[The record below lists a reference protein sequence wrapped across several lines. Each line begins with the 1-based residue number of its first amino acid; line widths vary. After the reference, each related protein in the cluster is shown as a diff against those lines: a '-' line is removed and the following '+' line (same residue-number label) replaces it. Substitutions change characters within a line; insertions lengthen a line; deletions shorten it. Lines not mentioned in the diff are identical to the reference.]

1 MDVQARLNLRTLVQ
15 RSYAIA
21 GINRYLFV
29 TGMDRLL
36 LVQRL
41 DSLLQNQFPPGP
53 AWVDLEQPFVIA
65 DAGSLPSLD
74 GSPCALLPLTWS
86 RGLLEPPAVPDA
98 SCWQCHAE
106 PLSLWSWWQPSPQPG
121 SDQAYSELQTRLG
134 NYHQQLADL
143 SPGDCKGALALLQ
156 RERPLRL
163 QIEPACWQGAP
174 RPSLEPAVW
183 VEAFFE
189 EGQAAD
195 ASSSEDF
202 SDKLTAIL
210 QLLPEPEQEPFS
222 EALAGCLLTGLA
234 AAEPTDS
241 LLPWLRLIE
250 GFVGGLNSR
259 RPRLQQLEQA
269 CRRRAIVAALQLQ
282 EPGELG
288 LTLMRLLQVQLV
300 AEHPDWLAALAACV
314 DALVLQIGAAA
325 GDNAKAEKRRAQ
337 QQLEQLIKAGASHLL
352 LWRQL
357 VLQLDADTCYRLP
370 TVQPPSACLVVLKGV
385 LLLTSADLRDVSRA
399 TRMALVSLFERLL
412 PRLWWQAPLLVQLLR
427 DLRRFP
433 IEITWLERE
442 SQLLDPWLT
451 LQSRGLGPVGA
462 VLAPAD
468 EPPLLQLQLLVLQR
482 LLSQEEHRT
491 GLAQRLAALAPS
503 PIQRLLPG
511 GSELPL
517 LEAATAGL
525 SDRCLSLLRLQAQ
538 QWGVEE
544 LLPLLP
550 APLDLSAAFRFTL
563 EHWRQH
569 FSGAVGASTL
579 PISVVIT
586 TYSPDLPRLR
596 LALESL
602 ALQTGLPQEILV
614 VDDGTPEPLAAE
626 LSNLLLLMGHALGL
640 PIRLLRQP
648 HNQGQYACRNI
659 AINASRGEAIAIQD
673 DDDISHPQ
681 RLACQWQAMQ
691 QGAIAVYARHLR
703 LDQATAHPQADGDGL
718 GFWGDGITTLLVRRQ
733 AAVRLG
739 GFYPVRSRGDV
750 EFRARLRRHYG
761 DSALRSLEQPLY
773 LMRAASDTVSS
784 DFEYGCSLRLRQW
797 RRLITRQ
804 LLV

>member
-21 GINRYLFV
+21 GISRYLFV
-29 TGMDRLL
+29 AGLDRLL
-36 LVQRL
+36 LIERV
-41 DSLLQNQFPPGP
+41 DSLLQNQPPPGP
-53 AWVDLEQPFVIA
+53 AWVDLEHPLVVA
-65 DAGSLPSLD
+65 DAASLKDLD
-74 GSPCALLPLTWS
+74 GKPCALLPLAWS
-86 RGLLEPPAVPDA
+86 RGLLERPGVPDP
-98 SCWQCHAE
+98 SGWQRHAE
-106 PLSLWSWWQPSPQPG
+106 PLPLWPWLAQQPDSAP
-121 SDQAYSELQTRLG
+121 SATYSELQKRLG

-143 SPGDCKGALALLQ
+143 APGDCKGALALLQ

-163 QIEPACWQGAP
+163 QIEPACWQGAS
-174 RPSLEPAVW
+174 RPSLEPSAW
-183 VEAFFE
+183 VDVFFE

-195 ASSSEDF
+195 SSSCEDF

-210 QLLPEPEQEPFS
+210 QLLPELEQEPFG
-222 EALAGCLLTGLA
+222 EALAGCLLLGLE
-234 AAEPTDS
+234 AAEPTVS
-241 LLPWLRLIE
+241 LLPWLRLVE

-259 RPRLQQLEQA
+259 RPRLQQLEQD

-282 EPGELG
+282 EPGDLG
-288 LTLMRLLQVQLV
+288 LALMRLLQVQLV
-300 AEHPDWLAALAACV
+300 AEHPDWLAALAACL

-357 VLQLDADTCYRLP
+357 VLQRDADTCYRLP
-370 TVQPPSACLVVLKGV
+370 TVQPPSACLVVLKGL

-412 PRLWWQAPLLVQLLR
+412 PRLWWQGPLLMQLLR

-442 SQLLDPWLT
+442 SKLLDPWLT

-503 PIQRLLPG
+503 PIQRLLHG

-550 APLDLSAAFRFTL
+550 APLDVSAAFRCTL

-569 FSGAVGASTL
+569 FSGAVGAATL

-586 TYSPDLPRLR
+586 TFAPDLPRLR

-602 ALQTGLPQEILV
+602 ALQTGLPQEIL
-614 VDDGTPEPLAAE
+614 G
-626 LSNLLLLMGHALGL
+626 S
-640 PIRLLRQP
+640 
-648 HNQGQYACRNI
+648 
-659 AINASRGEAIAIQD
+659 
-673 DDDISHPQ
+673 
-681 RLACQWQAMQ
+681 
-691 QGAIAVYARHLR
+691 
-703 LDQATAHPQADGDGL
+703 
-718 GFWGDGITTLLVRRQ
+718 
-733 AAVRLG
+733 
-739 GFYPVRSRGDV
+739 
-750 EFRARLRRHYG
+750 
-761 DSALRSLEQPLY
+761 
-773 LMRAASDTVSS
+773 MRAAT
-784 DFEYGCSLRLRQW
+784 SLSTPAVAKRSPFRMMTIFPTPCDWRASGKPCNREPLRFMPA
-797 RRLITRQ
+797 IY
-804 LLV
+804 V

>member
-1 MDVQARLNLRTLVQ
+1 MDVQTRLNLRTLVQ
-15 RSYAIA
+15 RSYAIE
-21 GINRYLFV
+21 GINRYVFV
-29 TGMDRLL
+29 AGLDRLL
-36 LVQRL
+36 LVQRV
-41 DSLLQNQFPPGP
+41 DSLLSNQPPPGS
-53 AWVDLEQPFVIA
+53 AWVDLDQLHIVIDNA
-65 DAGSLPSLD
+65 SLPNSD
-74 GSPCALLPLTWS
+74 GRPYALLPLTWS
-86 RGLLEPPAVPDA
+86 RGLLERRVVPDA
-98 SCWQCHAE
+98 SCWQRDAAS
-106 PLSLWSWWQPSPQPG
+106 LSLWSWLEPSAQTG
-121 SDQAYSELQTRLG
+121 SDQVYSELQMRLVK
-134 NYHQQLADL
+134 YHQQLADL

-156 RERPLRL
+156 RERSLRL
-163 QIEPACWQGAP
+163 QVEPACWQGAP
-174 RPSLEPAVW
+174 RPPLQPSAWLM
-183 VEAFFE
+183 AFFAD
-189 EGQAAD
+189 GQAAD
-195 ASSSEDF
+195 TSSCEDF

-210 QLLPEPEQEPFS
+210 QLLPEHEQDAFAQ
-222 EALAGCLLTGLA
+222 ALASCLLSGLA
-234 AAEPTDS
+234 TSEPTAS
-241 LLPWLRLIE
+241 LLPWLRLVE

-259 RPRLQQLEQA
+259 RPHLQHLEQD
-269 CRRRAIVAALQLQ
+269 CRCRAILVALQLQ
-282 EPGELG
+282 EPGDQG
-288 LTLMRLLQVQLV
+288 LALMRLLQVQLV
-300 AEHPDWLAALAACV
+300 AEHPNWLAALAACV
-314 DALVLQIGAAA
+314 DALVLQIGAAT
-325 GDNAKAEKRRAQ
+325 GDNAKVEKRRAQ
-337 QQLEQLIKAGASHLL
+337 QQLEQLIKAGSSHLL

-370 TVQPPSACLVVLKGV
+370 TVQSPSACLVVLKGL

-412 PRLWWQAPLLVQLLR
+412 PRLWWQGPLLMQLLR

-433 IEITWLERE
+433 IEVTWLERE
-442 SQLLDPWLT
+442 SLLLDPWLT
-451 LQSRGLGPVGA
+451 LQSRGLGPSGA

-503 PIQRLLPG
+503 PIQRLLSA

-517 LEAATAGL
+517 LEAATASL

-538 QWGVEE
+538 QLGVEE

-550 APLDLSAAFRFTL
+550 APLDVSAAFRCTL

-569 FSGAVGASTL
+569 FKGAVGAVTL

-586 TYSPDLPRLR
+586 TYAPDLPRLR

-626 LSNLLLLMGHALGL
+626 LRNLLLLLRHALGL

-659 AINASRGEAIAIQD
+659 AINASCGEAIAIQD
-673 DDDISHPQ
+673 DDDISHPL

-733 AAVRLG
+733 AVVRLG

-761 DSALRSLEQPLY
+761 DSALRNLEQPLY

>member
-1 MDVQARLNLRTLVQ
+1 MDVQTRLNLRTLVQ
-15 RSYAIA
+15 RSYAIE

-29 TGMDRLL
+29 AGLDRLL
-36 LVQRL
+36 LVQRV
-41 DSLLQNQFPPGP
+41 DSLLSNQPPPGS
-53 AWVDLEQPFVIA
+53 AWVDLEQLHIVIDNA
-65 DAGSLPSLD
+65 SLPNSD
-74 GSPCALLPLTWS
+74 GRPYALLPLTWS
-86 RGLLEPPAVPDA
+86 RGLLERRVVPDA
-98 SCWQCHAE
+98 SCWQRDAAS
-106 PLSLWSWWQPSPQPG
+106 LSLWSWLEPLAQTG
-121 SDQAYSELQTRLG
+121 SDQVYSELQMRLVK
-134 NYHQQLADL
+134 YHQQLADL
-143 SPGDCKGALALLQ
+143 SPGDCTGALALLQ
-156 RERPLRL
+156 RERSLRL
-163 QIEPACWQGAP
+163 QVEPACWQGAP
-174 RPSLEPAVW
+174 RPPLQPSAWLM
-183 VEAFFE
+183 AFFAD
-189 EGQAAD
+189 GQAAD
-195 ASSSEDF
+195 TSSCEDF

-210 QLLPEPEQEPFS
+210 QLLPEHEQDAFAQ
-222 EALAGCLLTGLA
+222 ALASCLLSGLA
-234 AAEPTDS
+234 TSEPTAS
-241 LLPWLRLIE
+241 LLPWLRLVE

-259 RPRLQQLEQA
+259 RPHLQKLEQD
-269 CRRRAIVAALQLQ
+269 CRCRAILVALQLQ
-282 EPGELG
+282 EPGDQG
-288 LTLMRLLQVQLV
+288 LALMRLLQVQLV
-300 AEHPDWLAALAACV
+300 AEHPNWLAALAACV
-314 DALVLQIGAAA
+314 DALVLQIGAAT
-325 GDNAKAEKRRAQ
+325 GDNAKVEKRRAQ
-337 QQLEQLIKAGASHLL
+337 QQLEQLIKAGSSHLL

-370 TVQPPSACLVVLKGV
+370 TVQPPSACLVVLKGL

-412 PRLWWQAPLLVQLLR
+412 PRLWWQGPLLMQLLR

-433 IEITWLERE
+433 IEVTWLERE
-442 SQLLDPWLT
+442 SLLLDPWLT
-451 LQSRGLGPVGA
+451 LQSRGLGPSGA

-503 PIQRLLPG
+503 PIQRLLPA

-517 LEAATAGL
+517 LEAATASL

-538 QWGVEE
+538 QLGVEE

-550 APLDLSAAFRFTL
+550 APLDVSAAFRCTL

-569 FSGAVGASTL
+569 FKGAVGAVTL

-586 TYSPDLPRLR
+586 TYAPDLPRLR

-626 LSNLLLLMGHALGL
+626 LRNLLLLLRHALGL

-659 AINASRGEAIAIQD
+659 AINASCGEAIAIQD
-673 DDDISHPQ
+673 DDDISHPL

-733 AAVRLG
+733 AVVRLG

-761 DSALRSLEQPLY
+761 DSALRNLEQPLY

>member
-1 MDVQARLNLRTLVQ
+1 
-15 RSYAIA
+15 
-21 GINRYLFV
+21 
-29 TGMDRLL
+29 
-36 LVQRL
+36 
-41 DSLLQNQFPPGP
+41 
-53 AWVDLEQPFVIA
+53 
-65 DAGSLPSLD
+65 
-74 GSPCALLPLTWS
+74 
-86 RGLLEPPAVPDA
+86 
-98 SCWQCHAE
+98 
-106 PLSLWSWWQPSPQPG
+106 
-121 SDQAYSELQTRLG
+121 
-134 NYHQQLADL
+134 
-143 SPGDCKGALALLQ
+143 
-156 RERPLRL
+156 
-163 QIEPACWQGAP
+163 
-174 RPSLEPAVW
+174 
-183 VEAFFE
+183 
-189 EGQAAD
+189 
-195 ASSSEDF
+195 
-202 SDKLTAIL
+202 
-210 QLLPEPEQEPFS
+210 
-222 EALAGCLLTGLA
+222 
-234 AAEPTDS
+234 
-241 LLPWLRLIE
+241 
-250 GFVGGLNSR
+250 
-259 RPRLQQLEQA
+259 
-269 CRRRAIVAALQLQ
+269 
-282 EPGELG
+282 
-288 LTLMRLLQVQLV
+288 
-300 AEHPDWLAALAACV
+300 
-314 DALVLQIGAAA
+314 
-325 GDNAKAEKRRAQ
+325 
-337 QQLEQLIKAGASHLL
+337 
-352 LWRQL
+352 
-357 VLQLDADTCYRLP
+357 
-370 TVQPPSACLVVLKGV
+370 
-385 LLLTSADLRDVSRA
+385 
-399 TRMALVSLFERLL
+399 MALVSLFERLL

-442 SQLLDPWLT
+442 SKLLDPWLT

-503 PIQRLLPG
+503 PIQRLLQG

-550 APLDLSAAFRFTL
+550 APLDVSAAFRCTL

-569 FSGAVGASTL
+569 FSGAVGAVTL

-586 TYSPDLPRLR
+586 TFSPDLPRLR

-626 LSNLLLLMGHALGL
+626 LRNLLLLMGHALGL

-659 AINASRGEAIAIQD
+659 AINASCGEAIAIQD
-673 DDDISHPQ
+673 DDDISHPL
-681 RLACQWQAMQ
+681 RLARQWQAMQ

-703 LDQATAHPQADGDGL
+703 LDQATARPQADGDGL

-750 EFRARLRRHYG
+750 EFRARLRRQYG